1 MAHQLDWVEP
11 YLKNQLAEAE
21 KLAGTGTKEKQESI
35 LKVLSL
41 FEARNSKTKTEENE
55 TEVNPDQGATETETI
70 PPKTDDPASSE
81 DKTYAIVEVL
91 KESEA
96 LKQDF
101 DGAVQLVIT
110 KIACSYVESQP
121 TGDGNLS
128 VDIEAPKTQTDEQ
141 ELEGVAVEGTGKN
154 ELANQG
160 ETGA

>member
-41 FEARNSKTKTEENE
+41 YEARNSKTKMEENE
-55 TEVNPDQGATETETI
+55 TRVNPDQGTTATETV

-81 DKTYAIVEVL
+81 DKAYAIVEAL
-91 KESEA
+91 EESEV

-110 KIACSYVESQP
+110 KIACSYVES
-121 TGDGNLS
+121 
-128 VDIEAPKTQTDEQ
+128 
-141 ELEGVAVEGTGKN
+141 
-154 ELANQG
+154 
-160 ETGA
+160 

>member
-81 DKTYAIVEVL
+81 DKAYAIVEVL
-91 KESEA
+91 KESEV

-141 ELEGVAVEGTGKN
+141 ELEGVAVKGTDKN